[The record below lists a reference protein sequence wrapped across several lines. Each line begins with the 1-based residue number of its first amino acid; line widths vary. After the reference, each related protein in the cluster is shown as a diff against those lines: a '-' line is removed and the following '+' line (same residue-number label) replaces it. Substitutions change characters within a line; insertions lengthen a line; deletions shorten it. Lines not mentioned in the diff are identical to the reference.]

1 MITYPV
7 RQTGIIELNIC
18 VFGPG
23 ENNADKA
30 EVVRALV
37 INHGLDLVPTDSGE
51 YRDWKV
57 AIPNDQAI
65 EVLADLDAI
74 SRDRPDIWGF
84 CSFLCEDAL
93 QEDLL
98 RRNAVP
104 EENFDVDAHMG
115 GLEYASER
123 VNPKGDEH
131 TFLVVVKVKR
141 NTGELAK
148 DPFLPD
154 VEEAVYG
161 ITSALENGNNVTDP
175 YLYDTSDI
183 TVYRSLPDLI
193 ADSLKGEVQL

>member
-7 RQTGIIELNIC
+7 RQTGIIELNIR

-115 GLEYASER
+115 GQEYASER

>member
-7 RQTGIIELNIC
+7 RQTGIIELNIR

-37 INHGLDLVPTDSGE
+37 INHGLDIVPTDSGE

-65 EVLADLDAI
+65 EVLAGLDVI
-74 SRDRPDIWGF
+74 SRDRPDIWEF

-123 VNPKGDEH
+123 VKPKGDEH

-154 VEEAVYG
+154 VEDAVYG